1 MVRLCSPPKMRRPS
15 GSMASGWDGALW
27 VPQSPWVG
35 GPGAFGPGLS
45 ATGGPGTPWSLLC
58 GGMMGGAGALWPGHA
73 MMGGASV
80 GTVGEAVVPIHSQ
93 STPAQAQVQAS
104 AALDAAGAFGPGLVA
119 APPRPTVEQVRDRAF
134 NRAAVVAALREHFP
148 LHWHSALGR
157 KWPWLLCGDPFV
169 TMANRGPRYSCWPSS
184 KTNSGSAIRAIGG
197 VHAVPV
203 DWLPAGTKRKASG
216 E

>member
-1 MVRLCSPPKMRRPS
+1 V
-15 GSMASGWDGALW
+15 
-27 VPQSPWVG
+27 
-35 GPGAFGPGLS
+35 
-45 ATGGPGTPWSLLC
+45 TT
-58 GGMMGGAGALWPGHA
+58 
-73 MMGGASV
+73 
-80 GTVGEAVVPIHSQ
+80 
-93 STPAQAQVQAS
+93 
-104 AALDAAGAFGPGLVA
+104 
-119 APPRPTVEQVRDRAF
+119 
-134 NRAAVVAALREHFP
+134 VVAERERWRLRGLADGTTYLRWVHASECT
-148 LHWHSALGR
+148 